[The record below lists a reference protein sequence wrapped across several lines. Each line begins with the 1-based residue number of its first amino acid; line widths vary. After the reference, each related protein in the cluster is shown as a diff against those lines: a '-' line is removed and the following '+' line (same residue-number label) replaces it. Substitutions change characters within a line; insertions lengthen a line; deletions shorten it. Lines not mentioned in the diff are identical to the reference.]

1 MKYKTKHRLTPKRL
15 LFIAA
20 YGLCCILFILLA
32 VELIYRFQLIDTYL
46 PELRSYNP
54 KEDLADN
61 GGRKTILIMGD
72 SMTAGNKSYPG
83 IMRDKVPGYRVINSG
98 VSGTCIL
105 ETALT
110 GPKRFAEFKPSVF
123 VYQVYVG
130 NDLFEIRHPVNWK
143 AIPFLRNV
151 YWVLSNHL
159 RSLVYLNYRLM
170 QRFVGLHQALSG
182 TKDRRPNKEQ
192 GIDINIAE
200 TETFSAETYTSRTR
214 INLRA
219 EPYLLEN
226 QIMAEGDQRK
236 EFEIFLN
243 KLKVVLSL
251 CREGEC
257 QAYVLVIPQ
266 CCQISDHYLSIMK
279 LIGARFDHPT
289 EIHQDEYPFVAETK
303 KALAYKSNVS
313 LLNPIQSLRKGE
325 TEGKSMYFQNDEH
338 LTEDG
343 QTAIA
348 EFIVSYLKL
357 E

>member
-1 MKYKTKHRLTPKRL
+1 MKYKTKHRLTPQRL

-32 VELIYRFQLIDTYL
+32 VELIYRFQLVDTYL
-46 PELRSYNP
+46 PELKSYNL
-54 KEDLADN
+54 KEDLADS

-72 SMTAGNKSYPG
+72 SMTAGNQNYPA
-83 IMRDKVPGYRVINSG
+83 IMRDKLPGYRIINSG

-105 ETALT
+105 ETALIA
-110 GPKRFAEFKPSVF
+110 PKRFAEYKPSVF
-123 VYQVYVG
+123 IYQVYVG

-182 TKDRRPNKEQ
+182 TRDSRSSKEQ
-192 GIDINIAE
+192 GVGTGIAQSK
-200 TETFSAETYTSRTR
+200 TFSAEMYTSRTR
-214 INLRA
+214 INLQA

-226 QIMAEGDQRK
+226 QIMAEGNRK
-236 EFEIFLN
+236 KDFEIFLN

-251 CREGEC
+251 CKEGEC
-257 QAYVLVIPQ
+257 QAYILIIPQ
-266 CCQISDHYLSIMK
+266 CCQTNDYYLENMK
-279 LIGARFDHPT
+279 LIGAKFNHPT
-289 EIHQDEYPFVAETK
+289 EIHKGEYPFVTETK

-313 LLNPIQSLRKGE
+313 VLNPIQSLRKGE
-325 TEGKSMYFQNDEH
+325 TEGKSMYFQDDEH

-343 QTAIA
+343 QAAIA
-348 EFIVSYLKL
+348 EFIVSYVKS